1 MDFINASNTAGHVSP
16 LRTGGANSEAR
27 ILPRFGRSII
37 RLRCAGFS
45 RDLPAPFKTPLAWRS
60 GK

>member
-1 MDFINASNTAGHVSP
+1 MDFIKASNAAGHVSP
-16 LRTGGANSEAR
+16 PRAGGANSEAR

-37 RLRCAGFS
+37 RLRCAEFS
-45 RDLPAPFKTPLAWRS
+45 RDLPALFKTPFERRY